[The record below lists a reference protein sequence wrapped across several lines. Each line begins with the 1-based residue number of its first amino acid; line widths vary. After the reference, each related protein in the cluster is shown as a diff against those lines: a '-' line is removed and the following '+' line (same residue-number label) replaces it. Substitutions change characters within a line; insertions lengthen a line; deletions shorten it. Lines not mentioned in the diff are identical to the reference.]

1 MNGRLVLRGG
11 VLFVG
16 RQESTAHVA
25 PYDLDGRP
33 LGSGFSFGGPGEQR
47 VDLRGLDVDGDRRIW
62 IADRAAAQVRSFS
75 VFGQSLGTFGDRED
89 PRSDGPGLIREP
101 SALRLLR
108 SEDGVGEDPDAVRGL
123 LVGSGGRR
131 RHGVQLFDLA
141 GHLMES
147 LRPGGDPEG
156 RFHRVVGLGARGRW
170 ILVCEAGPRRVQ
182 VFRDQQF
189 HFAFATPEAEGR
201 SSEEDREPVA
211 CAMLSDG
218 RMLLLCGRER
228 GHLLLLDG
236 AGRLLRVLAGPSPEE
251 GGLAFAA
258 DLAVEEGEGDRTR
271 RIAVIDRDAERVQ
284 VFTLEGACYGAF
296 ERLPG
301 SGS

>member
-33 LGSGFSFGGPGEQR
+33 LGSGFSFGGPGAER

-62 IADRAAAQVRSFS
+62 IADRAAAVVRSFS
-75 VFGQSLGTFGDRED
+75 VFGQSLSTFGDRED
-89 PRSDGPGLIREP
+89 PRADGPGLIREP

-108 SEDGVGEDPDAVRGL
+108 SEDGIGEDPDAVRGL

-131 RHGVQLFDLA
+131 RHAVQLFDLG
-141 GHLMES
+141 GHLMDS

-156 RFHRVVGLGARGRW
+156 RFHRVSGIAARGRFV
-170 ILVCEAGPRRVQ
+170 LVCEAGPRRIQ

-189 HFAFATPEAEGR
+189 HFAFAVPPAEGAR
-201 SSEEDREPVA
+201 GEEDREPVA
-211 CAMLSDG
+211 CAMLADG
-218 RMLLLCGRER
+218 RMLVLCGRER

-236 AGRLLRVLAGPSPEE
+236 AGRLIRVLAGPSGDAGELE
-251 GGLAFAA
+251 YAS
-258 DLAVEEGEGDRTR
+258 DLAVEEGAGDRTR